1 MAEGDC
7 DHSHSKYAKNG
18 PSEEKAQ
25 QDEQGFRFS
34 DDPSLEKIRELQSI
48 FAKERNWEQ
57 YHTPRNILLALV
69 GEVGELAEIFQW
81 KGEVKEGIP
90 DFTDKERRHV
100 AQEMSDVMLYL
111 VRLADRC
118 HIDLPSAVISKLEQ
132 NRQKYPVDKVY
143 GKSDKYTEYQ

>member
-1 MAEGDC
+1 MAEGD
-7 DHSHSKYAKNG
+7 HSPKKISKNG
-18 PSEEKAQ
+18 PFEEIVNPHKEGFKFSEE
-25 QDEQGFRFS
+25 
-34 DDPSLEKIRELQSI
+34 PSLEKIRELQSI

-90 DFTDKERRHV
+90 NFTDKERTHV
-100 AQEMSDVMLYL
+100 GQEMSDVMLYL

-118 HIDLPSAVISKLEQ
+118 HVDLPSAVLSKLEQ

-143 GKSDKYTEYQ
+143 GKSEKYTEYQ